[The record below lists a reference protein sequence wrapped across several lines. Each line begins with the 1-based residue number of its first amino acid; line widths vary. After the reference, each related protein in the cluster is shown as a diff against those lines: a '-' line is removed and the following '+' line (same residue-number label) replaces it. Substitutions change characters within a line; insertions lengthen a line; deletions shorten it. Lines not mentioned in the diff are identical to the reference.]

1 MILLTI
7 ASVAVAGLAALF
19 FGLFA
24 FLCWRCDQAIRSLDD
39 LAPLDF

>member
-1 MILLTI
+1 MIALGLLI
-7 ASVAVAGLAALF
+7 LGGLAAVF